1 MVDILAIISKA
12 FRMLAWFMLP
22 AVLFT
27 VSLPT
32 SQAIAQ
38 SLGGI
43 PPPVVNVE
51 ASPIPMFAYYYI
63 WFDPSSWDRAKVD
76 YPILGKYSSD
86 DPAVMRQHIEWAKQA
101 GITGFIV
108 SWKST
113 DTLNRRLKQLVQIAD
128 EEKFHLAIIYQGLD
142 FSRNPLPADRIAGDL
157 DTFIADF
164 ASDPA
169 FRVFGKP
176 LVIWSGTWQFSTADI
191 AIVTQ
196 ARRDK
201 LLILASE
208 KSLKGYNRVASL
220 VDGDAYYWSS
230 VNPDTF
236 PGYDQKLIELSDAI
250 HHDHGLWIAPAAAGF
265 DARLIGGTTT
275 VDRKNG
281 DTLKREINAATVSNP
296 DAIGLISWNEFS
308 ENSHIEPSTQN
319 GMTYL
324 DALSQINR
332 TTSPQIAEFD
342 SSEPVQV
349 ANPLLAGNK
358 LAALGGFAVLVVG
371 SLIALIWRQFFRKP
385 GG

>member
-191 AIVTQ
+191 AMVTQ

-358 LAALGGFAVLVVG
+358 LAALGGFAVLVV
-371 SLIALIWRQFFRKP
+371 
-385 GG
+385 